1 MTTTPSVAVVG
12 GGWSG
17 CTAARL
23 LLDRGYRVHLYERD
37 QQLGGHSRSEVLG
50 GVVFEPNGPH
60 IFHTSNRAVADFVG
74 QYAIGRPF
82 EHRVLTEIFLEDEE
96 EPRYLAWPPQVDQL
110 RELPLW
116 PRIEKELENLPA
128 TPSTANFQ
136 EYSESVMGPTLYG
149 LFVREYTVKQWGRE
163 PHELSADFAPKRLDL
178 RTDGN
183 TRLFRDRW
191 EFFPERGF
199 QEVIEQI
206 ARPVPVTVGATLG
219 LTDLEELAR
228 EHQAVVVTA
237 ALDDFAGRPDA
248 LEWRGI
254 RTVSRYVPVDDP
266 AATLTPGYQV
276 NRPSLRR
283 PYTRTIETKHATGQ
297 RIGATVV
304 SEEYPGA
311 PHRHYPVPTVDSRNE
326 RLNDSLKREI
336 RDAAPLPVFFCGRL
350 ANYLYINQDE
360 AIAQA
365 MACAEEVD
373 AFLASAGGG
382 TEGTS

>member
-1 MTTTPSVAVVG
+1 MTTTPSIAIIG

-23 LLDRGYRVHLYERD
+23 LLDRGYRVHLFERD

-60 IFHTSNRAVADFVG
+60 IFHTSNAEVAAFVQKYGMRRA
-74 QYAIGRPF
+74 F
-82 EHRVLTEIFLEDEE
+82 EHKVLTEIFLDDEE
-96 EPRYLAWPPQVDQL
+96 EPRYLSWPPQVDEM

-116 PRIEKELENLPA
+116 ARIEKELANLPE

-136 EYSESVMGPTLYG
+136 AYSESIMGPTLYD
-149 LFVREYTVKQWGRE
+149 LFVREYTLKQWGRE
-163 PHELSADFAPKRLDL
+163 PAELSADFAPKRLDL

-183 TRLFRDRW
+183 RRLFRDPW
-191 EFFPERGF
+191 EFYPERGF
-199 QEVIEQI
+199 QEIIERI
-206 ARPVPVTVGATLG
+206 AEPVPVTVGATLDH
-219 LTDLEELAR
+219 TDLDDLAR
-228 EHQAVVVTA
+228 EHDAVVVTA
-237 ALDDFAGRPDA
+237 ALDDFAGQPDA

-254 RTVSRYVPVDDP
+254 RTVSRYVPLEDP

-311 PHRHYPVPTVDSRNE
+311 PYRHYPVPTVDSRYE
-326 RLNDSLKREI
+326 KLNASLQESIREN
-336 RDAAPLPVFFCGRL
+336 APLPVFYCGRL
-350 ANYLYINQDE
+350 ANYVYINQDE
-360 AIAQA
+360 AIAHA
-365 MACAEEVD
+365 MACADEVHG
-373 AFLASAGGG
+373 FFSGRG
-382 TEGTS
+382 ES

>member
-1 MTTTPSVAVVG
+1 MTTPSIAIIG

-23 LLDRGYRVHLYERD
+23 LHDQGYQVHLYERD

-50 GVVFEPNGPH
+50 GVIFEPNGPH
-60 IFHTSNRAVADFVG
+60 IFHTSNTAVAEFVQQHG
-74 QYAIGRPF
+74 MRRAFQ
-82 EHRVLTEIFLEDEE
+82 HKVLTEIFLDGED
-96 EPRYLAWPPQVDQL
+96 EPRYLSWPPQVDEM

-116 PRIEKELENLPA
+116 GRIEKELADLPE

-136 EYSESVMGPTLYG
+136 AYSESIMGPTLYD

-163 PHELSADFAPKRLDL
+163 PAELSADFAPKRLDL

-183 TRLFRDRW
+183 RRLFRDTW
-191 EFFPERGF
+191 EFYPERGF
-199 QEVIEQI
+199 QEIIEKI
-206 ARPVPVTVGATLG
+206 AEPVPVTVGATLDH
-219 LTDLEELAR
+219 TDLEELAR

-237 ALDDFAGRPDA
+237 ALDDFAGRPDT

-254 RTVSRYVPVDDP
+254 RTVSRYVPLDDP

-283 PYTRTIETKHATGQ
+283 PYTRTIESKHATGQ
-297 RIGATVV
+297 RIKATVV

-311 PHRHYPVPTVDSRNE
+311 PYRHYPVPTVGSRNE
-326 RLNDSLKREI
+326 KLNVRLQEEI
-336 RDAAPLPVFFCGRL
+336 RENAPLPVFYCGRL

-365 MACAEEVD
+365 MACAEEVR
-373 AFLASAGGG
+373 AHFQGAA
-382 TEGTS
+382 